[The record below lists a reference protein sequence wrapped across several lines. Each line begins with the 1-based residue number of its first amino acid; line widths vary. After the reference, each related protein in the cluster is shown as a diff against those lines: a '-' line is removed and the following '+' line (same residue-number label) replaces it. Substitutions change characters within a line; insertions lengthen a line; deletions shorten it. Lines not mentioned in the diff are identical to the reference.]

1 MAENSQ
7 QFGVRFEGVTRRV
20 NEVNHSD
27 LANRLTELTALIRQ
41 ITRGQ
46 VQATKACGICTA
58 PKHMTDMCL
67 TLQEDLN
74 EQASA
79 MRSLPG
85 PPQRRNDPYAPTY
98 NLGWGNHPNFSNA
111 PKPSGFQQPFQQ
123 RPPVQQPFASNSETR
138 TSIRNLETQMSQ
150 LASLVSNLENG
161 KGKLSSQFSRSEAT
175 RAEDEQVSWR
185 RKKLAKTKKEE
196 SEKEILDTFRKAEI
210 NILLL
215 DTIRQLSKY
224 AKFLRGLCIN
234 WNKLNFH
241 DKVKV
246 GKNVSTVLQRKLP
259 QKCNDPGMFT
269 IPCIIGQKRID
280 RGMLDLGASI
290 NVKPLSIFRALNLG
304 PLKDTRVIIQLV
316 DRSNVY
322 PEGVVEDVLVKVNEF
337 IFPADFYFVDM
348 NDDNSVNSTVLL
360 MGRPFM
366 SMARTKID
374 MHEVTGCQ
382 ACAIII
388 TCSNKS

>member
-41 ITRGQ
+41 MTRGQ

-123 RPPVQQPFASNSETR
+123 RPPVQQPFASNSGI
-138 TSIRNLETQMSQ
+138 SLEDMIKSLANSTCKMQ
-150 LASLVSNLENG
+150 LDL
-161 KGKLSSQFSRSEAT
+161 
-175 RAEDEQVSWR
+175 
-185 RKKLAKTKKEE
+185 LAKTKKEE

-215 DTIRQLSKY
+215 DAIRQLSKY
-224 AKFLRGLCIN
+224 AKFLRGLCMN
-234 WNKLNFH
+234 RNKLNFH
-241 DKVKV
+241 DKIKV
-246 GKNVSTVLQRKLP
+246 GKNVSIVLQRKLP

-290 NVKPLSIFRALNLG
+290 NVKALSIFRTLNLG

-348 NDDNSVNSTVLL
+348 NDDNSVKSTVLL
-360 MGRPFM
+360 LGRPFM